1 MKNHVIIVAGGS
13 GKRMQSS
20 VPKQFMV
27 LHGKPV
33 LMHTID
39 QFLKFDPDITVILV
53 LPENQIDYWHS
64 LCTTYK
70 YTANVKITNGGP
82 VRFESV
88 RNGLNLIT
96 EDGIVGIHDGVR
108 PFVSLDTIKHAYQ
121 KAANVGAVIP
131 IRDMEESL
139 RFSDQNTNY
148 AVNRD
153 HLKVVQTP
161 QVFKTKIIKEAYS
174 KPYIPE
180 FTDDAS
186 VVERAGYKI
195 YLIEGNRENIKLTT
209 PFDFIIGNA
218 LLKSQE

>member
-1 MKNHVIIVAGGS
+1 
-13 GKRMQSS
+13 MQSDI
-20 VPKQFMV
+20 PKQFMV
-27 LHGKPV
+27 LGDKPV

-39 QFLKFDPDITVILV
+39 QFLRFDPKIEIILV
-53 LPENQIDYWHS
+53 LPQKQVDYWKE
-64 LCTTYK
+64 LCKTFDYK
-70 YTANVKITNGGP
+70 LKHKIVHGGD
-82 VRFESV
+82 VRFKSV
-88 RNGLNLIT
+88 KNGLELIG
-96 EDGIVGIHDGVR
+96 EEGVVGIHDGVR
-108 PFVSLDTIKHAYQ
+108 PFVSQDTIQQAYQ
-121 KAANVGAVIP
+121 KASHIGAVIP

-174 KPYIPE
+174 KPYVPE

-186 VVERAGYKI
+186 VVERSGYKI
-195 YLIEGNRENIKLTT
+195 HLIQGNRENIKITT

-218 LLKSQE
+218 LLKSR

>member
-1 MKNHVIIVAGGS
+1 
-13 GKRMQSS
+13 MQSDI
-20 VPKQFMV
+20 PKQFMV
-27 LHGKPV
+27 LGDKPV

-39 QFLKFDPDITVILV
+39 QFLRFDPKIEIILV
-53 LPENQIDYWHS
+53 LPQKQVDYWKE
-64 LCTTYK
+64 LCKTFDYK
-70 YTANVKITNGGP
+70 LKHKIVHGGD

-88 RNGLNLIT
+88 KNGLELIG
-96 EDGIVGIHDGVR
+96 EEGVVGIHDGVR
-108 PFVSLDTIKHAYQ
+108 PFVSPDTIQQAYQ
-121 KAANVGAVIP
+121 KASNIGAVIP

-186 VVERAGYKI
+186 VVERSGYKI
-195 YLIEGNRENIKLTT
+195 HLIKGNRENIKITT

-218 LLKSQE
+218 LLKSR

>member
-1 MKNHVIIVAGGS
+1 MKNYVIIVAGGS
-13 GKRMQSS
+13 GTRMQSDI
-20 VPKQFMV
+20 PKQFMI
-27 LHGKPV
+27 LGDKPV

-39 QFLKFDPDITVILV
+39 RFLDYDPKIEIILV
-53 LPENQIDYWHS
+53 LPEQQIEYWNE
-64 LCTTYK
+64 LCDTYN
-70 YTANVKITNGGP
+70 YHVQFKIAHGGS

-88 RNGLNLIT
+88 KSGLKHIT
-96 EDGIVGIHDGVR
+96 EEGVVGIHDGVR
-108 PFVSLDTIKHAYQ
+108 PFVSVDTIQRAYQ
-121 KAANVGAVIP
+121 KASNVGAVIP

-139 RFSDQNTNY
+139 RFSDQSTNY

-186 VVERAGYKI
+186 VVERSGFKI
-195 YLIEGNRENIKLTT
+195 HLIEGNRENIKITT
-209 PFDFIIGNA
+209 PFDFILGNA
-218 LLKSQE
+218 LLKSE